1 MTICGPIPLM
11 AISLPGIE
19 EPSAAGL
26 ALGVQRPFHKDTD
39 GERPRHGD
47 RLPCDPGV
55 QTRLRIRMQPDADR
69 MSDPGLGRPRFPS
82 RFARSRI
89 ASRLTPSSKNAT
101 FDCTDI
107 RDNAPVSSRTP
118 FAEQAPPV
126 KRALPVLGLLHAA
139 GDVAA
144 ASIVFA
150 RSRFAAVAAAF
161 DKLVDRAVMVALLG
175 APPAAGAA
183 TGHWLASAA
192 LALAAA
198 LALMAARVFPI
209 RARAIEMALS
219 IALAVIALA
228 LAGVA
233 AWAIFG

>member
-1 MTICGPIPLM
+1 
-11 AISLPGIE
+11 
-19 EPSAAGL
+19 
-26 ALGVQRPFHKDTD
+26 
-39 GERPRHGD
+39 
-47 RLPCDPGV
+47 
-55 QTRLRIRMQPDADR
+55 
-69 MSDPGLGRPRFPS
+69 
-82 RFARSRI
+82 
-89 ASRLTPSSKNAT
+89 
-101 FDCTDI
+101 
-107 RDNAPVSSRTP
+107 VSTRTP

-126 KRALPVLGLLHAA
+126 KRALPVLGFLHAV

-144 ASIVFA
+144 ASIVLV
-150 RSRFAAVAAAF
+150 RSHFAAGAVAF
-161 DKLVDRAVMVALLG
+161 DKLVDRAVMAALVC

-219 IALAVIALA
+219 IALALIGLA

-233 AWAIFG
+233 ALAIFR